1 MTAGP
6 AYALRRLPPWAT
18 GAGLTV
24 VQAALVGIVSGFV
37 PCAGY
42 LPARAVVLDAE
53 SAAHTSLQPTRG
65 GAALWSLS
73 VPSTAFSAHVR
84 SANA

>member
-24 VQAALVGIVSGFV
+24 VQAALVGKVSGFV

-42 LPARAVVLDAE
+42 LPAHAVSLNDETAGH
-53 SAAHTSLQPTRG
+53 ASLQPKSS
-65 GAALWSLS
+65 AAMLWSLS
-73 VPSTAFSAHVR
+73 VPSTAFSTHVR